1 MRQDVDIAMLFQ
13 ENQNMED
20 RDYMLVAIEEA
31 KKAYDAGEIPV
42 GCVIVLDD
50 KIIAKAHNMTR
61 ENDCNIC
68 HAEILAIEDVCKRY
82 GRWCLLDATIY
93 VTLEP
98 CLMCCGAIIQSRIK
112 KLVYGVNEERFGACE
127 SIIKTFELK
136 SNHKVEV
143 EKGIC
148 KEEIK
153 DLMQNFFAQLRKEK
167 VGDKK

>member
-1 MRQDVDIAMLFQ
+1 
-13 ENQNMED
+13 
-20 RDYMLVAIEEA
+20 
-31 KKAYDAGEIPV
+31 
-42 GCVIVLDD
+42 
-50 KIIAKAHNMTR
+50 MTR